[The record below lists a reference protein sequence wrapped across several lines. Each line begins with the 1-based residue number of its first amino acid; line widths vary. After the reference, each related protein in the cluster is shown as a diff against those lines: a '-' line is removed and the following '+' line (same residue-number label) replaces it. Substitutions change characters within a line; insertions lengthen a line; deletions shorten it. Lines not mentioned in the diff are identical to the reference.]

1 LLLPVLEFGVLVLV
15 GVQEAVVGSLLPLVA
30 VAVLVSLSSLSYV
43 ASWPAVV
50 AVVAVVVVVLSSPVA
65 SWPAVAVVVVVPVAV
80 VVVFVLLLLLVSLAG
95 ASVVGV
101 VAVAAA
107 IVVAVAI
114 VAAAAVVDADLV
126 VPGARVVEAPGL
138 LLLVVLVQVVAP
150 RLLRPHR
157 HRLIFVFCFRSAI
170 ALAIGSPSSHW
181 QFCHSPGSVAPIQ
194 TAHLRLWHD
203 PRWLT

>member
-95 ASVVGV
+95 AIVVGV

-114 VAAAAVVDADLV
+114 VAAAAAVVDADLV
-126 VPGARVVEAPGL
+126 VAGARVVEAP
-138 LLLVVLVQVVAP
+138 P